1 MEILAH
7 RGMWTLPEEKNTL
20 NAIQKAFVNG
30 LGIETDLRDYNG
42 KLVIS
47 HDVAN
52 DTSPLAEEMFK
63 MYRDLGLNVQL
74 ALNVK
79 ADGIQKMLGELL
91 EHYQIKNYFLFDMS
105 VPELVVNDA
114 RGLYYYTRNSDIE
127 SDCVMYQRASGVWV
141 DYFYD
146 DLWLNEQVL
155 AKHINQKKKV
165 CIVSPELHGK
175 DYKQLWKLLKDT
187 GLYEN
192 ELVTLCSDRP
202 MEAREYFYD

>member
-127 SDCVMYQRASGVWV
+127 SECVMYQRASGVWV

>member
-7 RGMWTLPEEKNTL
+7 RGMWILPEEKNTL

>member
-52 DTSPLAEEMFK
+52 DTSPLTEEMFK

-175 DYKQLWKLLKDT
+175 NYKQLWKLLKDT

>member
-1 MEILAH
+1 M
-7 RGMWTLPEEKNTL
+7 
-20 NAIQKAFVNG
+20 
-30 LGIETDLRDYNG
+30 GIETDLRDYNG

>member
-202 MEAREYFYD
+202 MVAREYFYD

>member
-20 NAIQKAFVNG
+20 NAIQKAFVSG

-91 EHYQIKNYFLFDMS
+91 EYYQIKNYFLFDMS

>member
-7 RGMWTLPEEKNTL
+7 RGMWNLPEEKNTL
-20 NAIQKAFVNG
+20 NAIRKAFVNG

-63 MYRDLGLNVQL
+63 IYRNLGLNVQL

>member
-63 MYRDLGLNVQL
+63 TYRDLGLNVQL

>member
-7 RGMWTLPEEKNTL
+7 RGMWTLPEEKNAL